1 MRILVTGATGK
12 IGRHLIDELQRT
24 GHQVRALTRTPDQAD
39 LPDGVEV
46 VPGDLIN
53 ATTLEDAFDGID
65 ALHLITFGG
74 DQMEDLTNGKEIVT
88 LAESHGITRA
98 TVLAGWAPT
107 SIEEALS
114 VSAIAWSRLEPVE
127 VMVNALEWSDEIRN
141 AGTVSMLANYPSAM
155 VHEADIA
162 AVAALA
168 LTSAGH
174 EGRAYSLTGP
184 EALTAEQR
192 TRVIGDAT
200 GRELTFVQL
209 SEAEERSR
217 LASYGYDDEYVEF
230 GIELALDPPPAAGH
244 VLSTVEDLTGRPAR
258 TFTQW
263 AEENADQF
271 KTATW
276 PT

>member
-1 MRILVTGATGK
+1 M
-12 IGRHLIDELQRT
+12 
-24 GHQVRALTRTPDQAD
+24 
-39 LPDGVEV
+39 
-46 VPGDLIN
+46 
-53 ATTLEDAFDGID
+53 
-65 ALHLITFGG
+65 
-74 DQMEDLTNGKEIVT
+74 
-88 LAESHGITRA
+88 
-98 TVLAGWAPT
+98 
-107 SIEEALS
+107 
-114 VSAIAWSRLEPVE
+114 
-127 VMVNALEWSDEIRN
+127 
-141 AGTVSMLANYPSAM
+141 
-155 VHEADIA
+155 
-162 AVAALA
+162 
-168 LTSAGH
+168 
-174 EGRAYSLTGP
+174 
-184 EALTAEQR
+184 
-192 TRVIGDAT
+192 IGDAT